1 MSAASGRKKQA
12 GLIEEVTFRQFWL
25 HVRTKEKNKN
35 LISHPLPSVGRGTE
49 ATGLNIKNDFSV
61 RSVARVSVANGCEDC
76 F

>member
-25 HVRTKEKNKN
+25 HVRTKAKR
-35 LISHPLPSVGRGTE
+35 LFSHPLPAVVRGTE